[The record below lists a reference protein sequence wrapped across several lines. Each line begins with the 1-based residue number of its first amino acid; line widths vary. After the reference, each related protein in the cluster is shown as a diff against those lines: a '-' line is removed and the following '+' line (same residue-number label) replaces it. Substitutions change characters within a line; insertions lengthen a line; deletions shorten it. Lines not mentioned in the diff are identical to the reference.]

1 MTIAPSCL
9 IECRNAHIVW
19 VCDRLREDEAEQYEA
34 FTGMVWNPED
44 GAAMFI
50 AKPGPK
56 FTILDAAGL
65 PAAVG
70 GYEEVMRGVWQSWM
84 CGTDEGW
91 ATNWRSITKG
101 SRWVADQLLAG
112 AAHRL
117 QTNCL
122 ASRTKTMEWYERGL
136 GLQREG
142 VMRALGVREQ
152 DAVMFSRI
160 REAAN
165 GRQQ

>member
-1 MTIAPSCL
+1 MSIAPSSL
-9 IECRNAHIVW
+9 IPCRNVHIAW
-19 VCDRLREDEAEQYEA
+19 VCDRLRADEIEQYEA
-34 FTGMVWNPED
+34 FTGLVWNAED
-44 GAAMFI
+44 GAASFI

-56 FTILDAAGL
+56 FTILDADGM

-84 CGTDEGW
+84 CGTDAGW
-91 ATNWRSITKG
+91 ETCWRSITKG
-101 SRWVADQLLAG
+101 SRWVADQLLDG

-122 ASRTKTMEWYERGL
+122 ASRAKTMEWYERGL
-136 GLQREG
+136 GLKREG
-142 VMRALGVREQ
+142 VMRKLGVRGE
-152 DAVMFSRI
+152 DAVMFSLTKEDR
-160 REAAN
+160 N

>member
-1 MTIAPSCL
+1 VTTLPSSL
-9 IECRNAHIVW
+9 IPARNAHIVW
-19 VCDRLREDEAEQYEA
+19 VCDRLREDEQEQYEA
-34 FTGMVWNPED
+34 FTGTVWQPEE

-56 FTILDAAGL
+56 FTILDAAGI

-84 CGTDEGW
+84 CGTDDGW
-91 ATNWRSITKG
+91 RDCWRSITKG
-101 SRWVADQLLAG
+101 SRWVADQLLG
-112 AAHRL
+112 GVAHRL

-122 ASRTKTMEWYERGL
+122 ASRVKTMEWYERGL
-136 GLQREG
+136 GLKREG
-142 VMRALGVREQ
+142 VMRKLGNRGE
-152 DAVMFSRI
+152 DAVMFSLTKEDRH
-160 REAAN
+160 